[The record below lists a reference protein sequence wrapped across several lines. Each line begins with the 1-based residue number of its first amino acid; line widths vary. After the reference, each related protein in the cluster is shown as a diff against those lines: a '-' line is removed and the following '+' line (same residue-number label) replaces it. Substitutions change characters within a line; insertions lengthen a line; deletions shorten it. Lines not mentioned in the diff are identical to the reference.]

1 MKKVLYIIL
10 ISLFILNSNIAQA
23 CSIIPASGIPKQ
35 VYIQPIVI
43 SGFGSMKIPA
53 EDLYLKTFTYQTGAE
68 SLCLF
73 PKTVHVN
80 IIWLALALL
89 SIGFFI
95 GRKVRKNN
103 Y

>member
-1 MKKVLYIIL
+1 MKKIFYIFI
-10 ISLFILNSNIAQA
+10 ISLFILSPNNTLA
-23 CSIIPASGIPKQ
+23 CSPIPTGIPRP
-35 VYIQPIVI
+35 VHIQPIVI
-43 SGFGSMKIPA
+43 SGQGSMKIPA

-103 Y
+103 H